1 MKETR
6 LNIYVYDFSLEG
18 TTVIRERASILEHVQ
33 CNVGIFQTSCK
44 WSPYPFLILVAYQKK
59 SEVHFVVVVLN
70 LMFMYYHKKLS
81 LLMHYFGI

>member
-1 MKETR
+1 MKETQ

-44 WSPYPFLILVAYQKK
+44 
-59 SEVHFVVVVLN
+59 
-70 LMFMYYHKKLS
+70 
-81 LLMHYFGI
+81 